1 MVIVFENRKVGNTS
15 TGIKPFFAKQFD
27 YDIGKLMNALKVL
40 NECVL
45 EYSLGLFVDQ
55 QLVVIY
61 PEKADSAVLIDLYCD
76 GKKSIPT
83 KFRNLE
89 IVI

>member
-1 MVIVFENRKVGNTS
+1 
-15 TGIKPFFAKQFD
+15 
-27 YDIGKLMNALKVL
+27 MNALKVQ

-61 PEKADSAVLIDLYCD
+61 PENADSTVLIALYCD

-83 KFRNLE
+83 KFHNLE
-89 IVI
+89 IVIYIIIKLQMALLLIFGK